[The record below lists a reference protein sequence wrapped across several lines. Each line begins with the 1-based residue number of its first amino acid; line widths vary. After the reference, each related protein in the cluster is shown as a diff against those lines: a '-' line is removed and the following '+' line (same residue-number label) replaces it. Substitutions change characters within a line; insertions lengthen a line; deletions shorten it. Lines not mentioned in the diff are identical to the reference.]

1 MIPHIIA
8 TAQGLFLTR
17 SVRRLV
23 EQDRWN
29 LDRCGEV
36 TLCPWEHGFASLGGK
51 LIVNKRVVPPQA
63 VAPTS
68 QAPNPG
74 DELGSDPSTSN
85 GDSSSE
91 GGDDPGHP
99 GEPGEAGTEEAPLMR
114 SRQAGSHSDASMSP
128 VRDPASWCP
137 IRLCRLEQASQ
148 QPRRWHRVCQRN
160 PCASKAPRVMQRI
173 CRVECAAICQIG
185 DQWYEHED
193 EEVDWAFT
201 YQDLDDLQDYDEGFD
216 DADREELDLSEIES
230 KLIFPRT
237 SEHEPWLSSEE
248 MSELD
253 RLADEF
259 ELARLGGMK
268 VFASA

>member
-1 MIPHIIA
+1 MLLFFTIGLLRLTPFERATASQYVGRLCCYGEVVLGYFRTSAKAGARWCKAVWLGKTTQSDTHIIA

-148 QPRRWHRVCQRN
+148 QPRRWHRVCQRTHV
-160 PCASKAPRVMQRI
+160 RQR
-173 CRVECAAICQIG
+173 RPG
-185 DQWYEHED
+185 
-193 EEVDWAFT
+193 
-201 YQDLDDLQDYDEGFD
+201 
-216 DADREELDLSEIES
+216 
-230 KLIFPRT
+230 
-237 SEHEPWLSSEE
+237 
-248 MSELD
+248 
-253 RLADEF
+253 
-259 ELARLGGMK
+259 
-268 VFASA
+268 

>member
-1 MIPHIIA
+1 
-8 TAQGLFLTR
+8 
-17 SVRRLV
+17 
-23 EQDRWN
+23 
-29 LDRCGEV
+29 
-36 TLCPWEHGFASLGGK
+36 
-51 LIVNKRVVPPQA
+51 
-63 VAPTS
+63 
-68 QAPNPG
+68 
-74 DELGSDPSTSN
+74 
-85 GDSSSE
+85 
-91 GGDDPGHP
+91 
-99 GEPGEAGTEEAPLMR
+99 
-114 SRQAGSHSDASMSP
+114 
-128 VRDPASWCP
+128 
-137 IRLCRLEQASQ
+137 
-148 QPRRWHRVCQRN
+148 
-160 PCASKAPRVMQRI
+160 MQRI

-268 VFASA
+268 VLLPPDSEEVPPKAVRILRSFQRKWSGPGGRRPLWTRVQSNIDQFGCVGRGTWLGSSLG